1 MQAVQNHGKVSLD
14 QYVGELSR
22 RTAMASDGDLA
33 ALVMTEEIKTLD
45 QRTEQSLRD
54 VRLTGL
60 ARDVISK
67 RLAALRQEQ
76 ARLRTETK
84 GKDEERQV
92 SKLSSE
98 ELAPLQIT
106 VNYETGR
113 LEQSSGGELLKGVTA
128 GPGADKHQVSASVLD
143 SEIRRLEG
151 QQQAL
156 DTEREVRMIDLNNMM
171 SKRSNMIQWL
181 SNLTK
186 KRSDTQAG
194 IINNL
199 R

>member
-33 ALVMTEEIKTLD
+33 ALVMTEEIKALD

-67 RLAALRQEQ
+67 RLASLRQEQ

-84 GKDEERQV
+84 GKDDERRV
-92 SKLSSE
+92 SKLPSE

-113 LEQSSGGELLKGVTA
+113 LEQSSGGELLEGVKD
-128 GPGADKHQVSASVLD
+128 GPGAGEHQVNASVLD